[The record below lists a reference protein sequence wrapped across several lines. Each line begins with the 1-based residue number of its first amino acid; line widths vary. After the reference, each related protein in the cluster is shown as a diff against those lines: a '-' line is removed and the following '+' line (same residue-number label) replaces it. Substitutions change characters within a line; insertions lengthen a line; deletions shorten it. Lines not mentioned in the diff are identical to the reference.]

1 MGQDIEQNGDGMR
14 HNPVVVP
21 EGRKKKKR
29 GGDDFDQINTKSS
42 RKQKSKG
49 PTKQINGVDLPDGLE
64 IPEHWMKELKNV
76 EQNTKIPVSP
86 SPKKNSTKKKAKK
99 H

>member
-1 MGQDIEQNGDGMR
+1 MR

-29 GGDDFDQINTKSS
+29 GDDFDQINKKSS
-42 RKQKSKG
+42 RKHNSKG
-49 PTKQINGVDLPDGLE
+49 PTKKINGIDLPDGLE
-64 IPEHWMKELKNV
+64 VPEHWMKDLRHV
-76 EQNTKIPVSP
+76 EQNSKIPVS
-86 SPKKNSTKKKAKK
+86 SPKKNSTMKKAKK